1 MDSLPDL
8 PTLSEGQ
15 LAKFEKEWN
24 AHPGMRHMG
33 VRMDFSSPGIVRAVV
48 DPIREF
54 HRGGMGTE
62 AVNGAVMAGVF
73 DLVIG
78 FSGYVHTGGGRVG
91 VAQLS
96 MQYLRPVTGERFTAE
111 ARVVRSGKTILFAAA
126 ELKDERG
133 KVCARCDGMVSVRG
147 GEMPA
152 PPAF

>member
-54 HRGGMGTE
+54 HRGGMGTV

-73 DLVIG
+73 DLVI
-78 FSGYVHTGGGRVG
+78 
-91 VAQLS
+91 
-96 MQYLRPVTGERFTAE
+96 E
-111 ARVVRSGKTILFAAA
+111 
-126 ELKDERG
+126 
-133 KVCARCDGMVSVRG
+133 
-147 GEMPA
+147 
-152 PPAF
+152 